1 MTDTKR
7 GVVGVTGASGYL
19 GSRICSVLE
28 REGWSVIRLVRS
40 PAPGDS
46 TARRLD
52 LRAPIPP
59 EGLASIDVLIHT
71 AYDFSLTRRQDI
83 WKVNVEGTR
92 RLLSA
97 ARAAGVPRIVVLSTM
112 SAYPGTGQLYGQAKL
127 AIEAET
133 LAAGGCVIRP
143 GLVYG
148 QGAAGM
154 AGALLKATRL
164 PVVPL
169 IAGSARQFPVHIDDL
184 LAAIAALA
192 STPDPPSAPV
202 GVANPQPVTFKV
214 LLETL
219 AAQEGRRCRFVPIPW
234 QILYAMLRA
243 GELLRLSLP
252 FRADSLLGLV
262 RPAPFVPHPEELE
275 RLGVVMRPFA
285 ATSPVPNANGRTTA
299 P

>member
-1 MTDTKR
+1 MTDAKR

-19 GSRICSVLE
+19 GSRICGVLE
-28 REGWSVIRLVRS
+28 REGWRVVRLVRT
-40 PAPGDS
+40 PAAGDR

-52 LRAPIPP
+52 LQAPIPT
-59 EGLASIDVLIHT
+59 EALASIDVLIHT
-71 AYDFSLTRRQDI
+71 AYDFSLTKREDI
-83 WKVNVEGTR
+83 WRVNVEGSR
-92 RLLSA
+92 RLLAA
-97 ARAAGVPRIVVLSTM
+97 ARATGVPRLIVLSTM
-112 SAYPGTGQLYGQAKL
+112 SAYEGTRQLYGQAKL

-184 LAAIAALA
+184 LAAISALA
-192 STPDPPSAPV
+192 STPDPPGAPV
-202 GVANPQPVTFKV
+202 GVANPQAVTFKV

-219 AAQEGRRCRFVPIPW
+219 AAQEGRSCRFIPIPW
-234 QILYAMLRA
+234 QIVYAMLRT

-262 RPAPFVPHPEELE
+262 RPAPFVPQPEELQ
-275 RLGVVMRPFA
+275 RLGVVMRPFG
-285 ATSPVPNANGRTTA
+285 ATSPSPSARRRTTA